1 MTFIPFSPG
10 WRAGIAAPV
19 FLLAGAVLAQVPDLQ
34 APQPD
39 GRKPRQPVSQSAQQQ
54 DELQAS
60 ANKSQTAAER
70 RFRDMDRRL
79 NRTLRSV
86 CSGC

>member
-1 MTFIPFSPG
+1 MTFILFAPG
-10 WRAGIAAPV
+10 WRASIAAPV
-19 FLLAGAVLAQVPDLQ
+19 FLLAGAVLAQAPDLQ

-39 GRKPRQPVSQSAQQQ
+39 GRKPQRLTSQSLQQQ
-54 DELQAS
+54 EDLQAS
-60 ANKSQTAAER
+60 ANKSQAEADR

>member
-1 MTFIPFSPG
+1 MTFSPFSPG
-10 WRAGIAAPV
+10 WRARVGIPV
-19 FLLAGAVLAQVPDLQ
+19 VLLAGAILAQAPGLQ

-39 GRKPRQPVSQSAQQQ
+39 GRKPRQPTSQSVQQE
-54 DELQAS
+54 DLQAS
-60 ANKSQTAAER
+60 GSKSQMAADR
-70 RFRDMDRRL
+70 RGRDMDRRL

>member
-1 MTFIPFSPG
+1 MTFISLTPG

-19 FLLAGAVLAQVPDLQ
+19 FLLAGAVLAQAPDPQ

-39 GRKPRQPVSQSAQQQ
+39 GRKPRQPTSQSVQQQ
-54 DELQAS
+54 DDVQRTGDK
-60 ANKSQTAAER
+60 NRAEADR
-70 RFRDMDRRL
+70 KVREMDRRL

-86 CSGC
+86 CVGC

>member
-1 MTFIPFSPG
+1 MTFISLTPG

-19 FLLAGAVLAQVPDLQ
+19 FLLAGAVLAQAPDPQ

-39 GRKPRQPVSQSAQQQ
+39 GRKPRQPTSQSVQQQ
-54 DELQAS
+54 DVLQAS
-60 ANKSQTAAER
+60 ADKSRLDAER
-70 RFRDMDRRL
+70 KVRQMDRRL
-79 NRTLRSV
+79 NRTLSSV

>member
-1 MTFIPFSPG
+1 MTFSPFPPG
-10 WRAGIAAPV
+10 RRARIAAPV
-19 FLLAGAVLAQVPDLQ
+19 FLLAGTILAQAQGLE

-39 GRKPRQPVSQSAQQQ
+39 GRKPRQPTSQAVQQQ
-54 DELQAS
+54 EDPQAS
-60 ANKSQTAAER
+60 ANKNQAVADR
-70 RFRDMDRRL
+70 RVRDMDRRL

>member
-10 WRAGIAAPV
+10 WRVGIAAPV
-19 FLLAGAVLAQVPDLQ
+19 FMLAGAVLAQVPDLQ
-34 APQPD
+34 DPQPD
-39 GRKPRQPVSQSAQQQ
+39 RRKLRQSISQPAQQQ
-54 DELQAS
+54 DEMQAP
-60 ANKSQTAAER
+60 ADKSQTATER
-70 RFRDMDRRL
+70 RFRDMARRV